1 MTIDPRFGFW
11 FSIVMTVVATLGVCG
26 AYFTTLFGPHTS
38 EMILA
43 GLAILNAI
51 NSAINAILH
60 AIPSKPGSS
69 ADFALGPKTAT

>member
-11 FSIVMTVVATLGVCG
+11 FSIVMSIVATLGVCG

-60 AIPSKPGSS
+60 AIPSKPGS
-69 ADFALGPKTAT
+69 AAEFPLGPKT